1 MDYEFLLFNL
11 SGFFVSV
18 WYFFFPFSLV
28 SKLENEIFLSEERL
42 QCSPILLLV
51 YHNSVLMFT
60 VPITL
65 Y

>member
-1 MDYEFLLFNL
+1 MDSEFLLFNL
-11 SGFFVSV
+11 SDLFFS
-18 WYFFFPFSLV
+18 PSSSLV
-28 SKLENEIFLSEERL
+28 SKLENEIFLPEEPL

-51 YHNSVLMFT
+51 FHNSVLMFT

>member
-1 MDYEFLLFNL
+1 MDSEFLLFNL
-11 SGFFVSV
+11 SGLFFS
-18 WYFFFPFSLV
+18 PSSSLV
-28 SKLENEIFLSEERL
+28 SKLENEIFLPEEPL

>member
-1 MDYEFLLFNL
+1 MDSEFLLFNL
-11 SGFFVSV
+11 SGFLFL
-18 WYFFFPFSLV
+18 FFFSSSLV
-28 SKLENEIFLSEERL
+28 SKLENEIFLSEQPL
-42 QCSPILLLV
+42 QCSPILLLA

>member
-1 MDYEFLLFNL
+1 MDSEFLLFDL
-11 SGFFVSV
+11 SGFFFSS
-18 WYFFFPFSLV
+18 SLV
-28 SKLENEIFLSEERL
+28 SKLENEIFLPEEPL

-60 VPITL
+60 VPIHL

>member
-1 MDYEFLLFNL
+1 MDSEFLLFNL
-11 SGFFVSV
+11 SDLFFS
-18 WYFFFPFSLV
+18 PSSSLV
-28 SKLENEIFLSEERL
+28 SKLENEIFLPEEPL